1 MSSSLDSCIPGGQRP
16 FLCPKHRATDIW
28 SVFNKYR
35 LKGGIKERKKEGGIR
50 NPLRTGAVPDGVLLS
65 QEPVPGSPSTQ
76 EGSQCLLTPTIS
88 ATVADPPQPLW
99 APGLWAARWSRAGT
113 QPSLATSVSPLTTP
127 TSPDTQPL
135 PSPFSLL
142 LRFSEMKR

>member
-1 MSSSLDSCIPGGQRP
+1 MGTSQGLFRGQGLGGVTGLSTAGGPPSQTWQPTHPYLLRRCPGGQ
-16 FLCPKHRATDIW
+16 A
-28 SVFNKYR
+28 
-35 LKGGIKERKKEGGIR
+35 
-50 NPLRTGAVPDGVLLS
+50 
-65 QEPVPGSPSTQ
+65 VPGSPSTQ

-88 ATVADPPQPLW
+88 ATVADPPPPLW